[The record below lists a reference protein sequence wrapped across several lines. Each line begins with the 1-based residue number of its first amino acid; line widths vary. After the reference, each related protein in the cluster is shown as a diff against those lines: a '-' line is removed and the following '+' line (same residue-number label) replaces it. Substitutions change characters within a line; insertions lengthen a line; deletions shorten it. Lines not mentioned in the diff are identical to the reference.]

1 MIEISVASGKGGVG
15 KSLLAAHLALLLSRR
30 WRLIAVDADA
40 EAPNMHIV
48 LGVKEWDKVLEHHEG
63 RRAFILQDKCT
74 RCGICMEACQFGA
87 IRIMGGKYIVDK
99 WLCEG
104 CYTCSLVCPVKAIR
118 FERDVLAG
126 WIRVEEK
133 TRWGFPL
140 VSAEIIPGRPNS
152 GKLVTEARN
161 TGRTIDTNAD
171 LMILDSAAG
180 IGCQVIASLA
190 GSHAAILVAEPTRA
204 SISDLKRIIKLVQH
218 FRIPSMLV
226 VNKYDLNIELYE
238 EILGIARE
246 NKIYVLGRIPYD
258 ENVPRSYVAMKPLV
272 EYSPGSPA
280 ARALVEIADRL
291 DEVLSGFD
299 EWRLEY
305 LPEAY
310 KPFTPIVIRP
320 GESLGQPNM
329 LTRW

>member
-1 MIEISVASGKGGVG
+1 MIEISIASGKGGVG
-15 KSLLAAHLALLLSRR
+15 KSLLASHLALLLSGKRR
-30 WRLIAVDADA
+30 LVAVDADA
-40 EAPNMHIV
+40 EAPNMNIV
-48 LGVKEWDKVLEHHEG
+48 LGIKDWDRVIEHHEG
-63 RRAFILQDKCT
+63 RRAFILDNKCT
-74 RCGICMEACQFGA
+74 GCGECLNACQFGA
-87 IRIMGGKYIVDK
+87 IRVVDGRYVVDR

-104 CYTCSLVCPVKAIR
+104 CYTCSLVCPVKAVR

-126 WIRVEEK
+126 WIRIKEK

-140 VSAEIIPGRPNS
+140 VSAEIVPGRPNS

-161 TGRTIDTNAD
+161 TARELFREAE

-204 SISDLKRIIKLVQH
+204 SISDLKRIVRLTQH

-226 VNKYDLNIELYE
+226 INKYDLNSQLYRELKR
-238 EILGIARE
+238 IAHE
-246 NKIYVLGRIPYD
+246 NKLYYLGEIPYD
-258 ENVPRSYVAMKPLV
+258 EEVPRSYVSMKPLI
-272 EYSPGSPA
+272 EYNPDSGA
-280 ARALVEIADRL
+280 AIAIRRIAERL
-291 DEVLSGFD
+291 DNILSRFD

-310 KPFTPIVIRP
+310 KPFEPIVIRP
-320 GESLGQPNM
+320 DKTLG
-329 LTRW
+329 

>member
-1 MIEISVASGKGGVG
+1 MEISIVSGKGGVG
-15 KSLLAAHLALLLSRR
+15 KSLLAAHLAILLSRK

-48 LGVKEWDKVLEHHEG
+48 LGIKEWDRVIGHHEG

-74 RCGICMEACQFGA
+74 GCGECLKACQFGA
-87 IRIMGGKYIVDK
+87 IRVDDGKYVVDK

-126 WIRVEEK
+126 WIRVKET

-140 VSAEIIPGRPNS
+140 VSAEITPGRPNS

-161 TGRTIDTNAD
+161 TGRAINNNAD
-171 LMILDSAAG
+171 LMLLDSAAG

-204 SISDLKRIIKLVQH
+204 SISDLKRVIKLVQH

-226 VNKYDLNIELYE
+226 VNKYDLNTELYE
-238 EILGIARE
+238 EILGIAE
-246 NKIYVLGRIPYD
+246 KNKIDVLGRIPYD
-258 ENVPRSYVAMKPLV
+258 ENVPRSYVAMKPLI
-272 EYSPGSPA
+272 EYNPDSPA
-280 ARALVEIADRL
+280 AQALIEIGDRL
-291 DEVLSGFD
+291 DNVLSRFD
-299 EWRLEY
+299 EWRLEH

-320 GESLGQPNM
+320 GETLG
-329 LTRW
+329 